1 MKKLFAILLAALL
14 LLNVGALAEGHAA
27 TLTANNIRV
36 EAQGQK
42 IVIPGMDFILGLDN
56 VNGLPSIVL
65 LIDDDG
71 QRVFTALGQLT
82 SRQFNFATSGMS
94 NGYYALLPAEAAGTL
109 AQVGDAGL
117 AMMLPQLLPG
127 LDQIALPPFT
137 GVDVP
142 KVELSDL
149 LSAYITSRNGD
160 SYDFEI
166 PYEEV
171 YRLLDQFL
179 RLAREQG
186 TNVDQVDEALQ
197 TIEQLKAMN
206 MGFELK
212 GNVADSGSTLT
223 ATADVYLVQNGVASP
238 GEVATIIL
246 TSSQNNFRVGMAVT
260 ENGVTVDVLNV
271 TLVSDPAAA
280 TLDFDMNIANE
291 IRVAF
296 DLFSEDGLQ
305 KAVLGIDGAEDDS
318 MRFEFDYG
326 RQGGRDVVI
335 LAFNAQGVRFELS
348 INSVMGANNVRTG
361 EMNLAADYAGSDV
374 LITADIEMRTDGT
387 LDVGS
392 FSMPTDLRPFDQM
405 DSDAFVEAFN
415 PVIERIQS
423 HVQMG

>member
-14 LLNVGALAEGHAA
+14 LLNVGALAEGRAA

-36 EAQGQK
+36 EAEGQK

-56 VNGLPSIVL
+56 VNGLPSIAL

-71 QRVFTALGQLT
+71 ERVFTALGQLT
-82 SRQFNFATSGMS
+82 SRQFNLAVSGMN

-127 LDQIALPPFT
+127 LDEIALPPFT
-137 GVDVP
+137 GVEIP
-142 KVELSDL
+142 KVELGDM
-149 LSAYITSRNGD
+149 LSAYITNRNGD
-160 SYDFEI
+160 SYDFDI

-171 YRLLDQFL
+171 YRLLDQVL

-197 TIEQLKAMN
+197 AIEQLKAMH
-206 MGFELK
+206 MGFALK
-212 GNVADSGSTLT
+212 GNVADDGSTLT
-223 ATADVYLVQNGVASP
+223 ATADVYLVQNGVTSP

-246 TSSQNNFRVGMAVT
+246 TSRQNDFRIDMTAS
-260 ENGVTVDVLNV
+260 ENGATMDVLNV
-271 TLVSDPAAA
+271 SLVSDPAAA
-280 TLDFDMNIANE
+280 TLDLDMNIASE
-291 IRVAF
+291 IRIAF

-305 KAVLGIDGAEDDS
+305 KAVLCIDGADPDS

-326 RQGGRDVVI
+326 QQDGKDVVALSSDAQGGSFD
-335 LAFNAQGVRFELS
+335 LS
-348 INSVMGANNVRTG
+348 INSVMGADNVRTG
-361 EMNLAADYAGSDV
+361 ELNLATDYADTDL
-374 LITADIEMRTDGT
+374 LITANIEMRTDGS
-387 LDVGS
+387 LDVGG
-392 FSMPTDLRPFDQM
+392 FTMPGDLRPFDQM
-405 DSDAFVEAFN
+405 DDNALIEAFN

-423 HVQMG
+423 HMQMG

>member
-14 LLNVGALAEGHAA
+14 LLNVAALAEGHAA

-36 EAQGQK
+36 EAEGQK

-56 VNGLPSIVL
+56 VNGLPSIAL

-82 SRQFNFATSGMS
+82 SRQFNFAVSGMN
-94 NGYYALLPAEAAGTL
+94 NGFYALLPAEAAGTL

-127 LDQIALPPFT
+127 LDEIALPPFT
-137 GVDVP
+137 GVEIP
-142 KVELSDL
+142 KVDL
-149 LSAYITSRNGD
+149 GDILSAYITNRNGD
-160 SYDFEI
+160 SYDFDI

-171 YRLLDQFL
+171 YNLLDQVL

-197 TIEQLKAMN
+197 TLEQLKAMN
-206 MGFELK
+206 MGFALK
-212 GNVADSGSTLT
+212 GNVADDGSTLT
-223 ATADVYLVQNGVASP
+223 ATADVYLVQNGVTSP

-246 TSSQNNFRVGMAVT
+246 TSSQNDFRIGMTVS
-260 ENGVTVDVLNV
+260 ENGAKIDVLNMS
-271 TLVSDPAAA
+271 LVSDPAAA
-280 TLDFDMNIANE
+280 TLDFDMNIASE
-291 IRVAF
+291 ILVSF
-296 DLFSEDGLQ
+296 DLYSEDGLQ
-305 KAVLGIDGAEDDS
+305 KAVLGIDGGDDS

-326 RQGGRDVVI
+326 QQGGKDIVI
-335 LAFNAQGVRFELS
+335 LSIDAQGVRFDLS
-348 INSVMGANNVRTG
+348 VNSVMGADNVRTG
-361 EMNLAADYAGSDV
+361 EMSLAVNYAGSGV

-392 FSMPTDLRPFDQM
+392 FTMPGDLQPFDQM
-405 DSDAFVEAFN
+405 DSNALVEAFN

-423 HVQMG
+423 HIQMG